1 MKVCII
7 GTGYVGLVTGACLA
21 DLGNQVICVDK
32 DPEKIKGLSQGRIP
46 IYEPGLDTLV
56 GKNIEEH
63 RIRFTTELLEAV
75 QDSTVIFIT
84 VGTPPLP
91 SGDPDLTGVET
102 VAKQIGQALNGYKVI
117 VNKSTVPIGSG
128 DWVAMLVRE
137 GMNTPVEVPAGEHPA
152 NGGDRPEFDVVS
164 NPEFLREG
172 SAIMDTFFPDRIVVG
187 SNAEKAINLMREL
200 YQPLLTQSFLKDE
213 RPHAEIPFIATDLN
227 SAEMIKYAANAFL
240 ASKISFINEIANICE
255 RVGANITEVAQ
266 GIGLDNRIGRSFLD
280 AGFGWGGSCFPKDIS
295 ALISLARDYGYT
307 SPLLTSIQEVNLRQ
321 RNLALAKLQAHL
333 KVLKGKTICLLGLAF
348 KPQTDDIRDAPAMTL
363 AKQLLKLG
371 ARVKAYDPVAME
383 NAQNSIPQVLYC
395 PSAEEAIQG
404 TDAVVLMT
412 EWEQFKAL
420 DYTALRGQVRNA
432 LLIDG
437 RNLYTPESLKQAGW
451 TYVGV
456 GR

>member
-32 DPEKIKGLSQGRIP
+32 DPEKIKALSQGRIP
-46 IYEPGLDTLV
+46 IFEPGLESLV
-56 GKNIEEH
+56 GKNLEER
-63 RIRFTTELLEAV
+63 RISFTTDLATGV
-75 QDSTVIFIT
+75 QESLVIFIT
-84 VGTPPLP
+84 VCTPPLP
-91 SGDPDLTGVET
+91 TGDPDLSGVEA
-102 VAKQIGQALNGYKVI
+102 VARQVGQYLNGYKVI

-128 DWVAMLVRE
+128 DWVAMLVQE
-137 GMNTPVEVPAGEHPA
+137 GLGSPVAVHAGA
-152 NGGDRPEFDVVS
+152 QGSLGGDSPTFDVVS

-172 SAIMDTFFPDRIVVG
+172 TAIMDTLFPDRIVVG
-187 SNAEKAINLMREL
+187 SNSERAIATMREL
-200 YQPLLTQSFLKDE
+200 YQPLVTRSFLKE
-213 RPHAEIPFIATDLN
+213 GEPKAEIPFIVTDLN

-255 RVGANITEVAQ
+255 RVGADITKVSK
-266 GIGLDNRIGRSFLD
+266 GIGLDSRIGGSFLD

-295 ALISLARDYGYT
+295 ALISIARDYGYT
-307 SPLLTSIQEVNLRQ
+307 SPLLASIQEVNARQ
-321 RNLALAKLQAHL
+321 RNLALSKLQAHL

-348 KPQTDDIRDAPAMTL
+348 KPQTDDIRDAPALYL

-383 NAQNSIPQVLYC
+383 NSQKVLPQILYC
-395 PSAEEAIQG
+395 QNAEEAMDG
-404 TDAVVLMT
+404 SDAVVLMT
-412 EWEQFKAL
+412 EWECFKAL
-420 DYTALRGQVRNA
+420 AFDAMRSRVRHP

-437 RNLYTPESLKQAGW
+437 RNLYSPEAIKQSGW